1 MHIKRLGDAEDGKK
15 TGYDAGGPKNRV
27 LEFRDMLSTD
37 AATAFDNIGTD
48 VEDNSSAQTPYSLAD
63 AADRTNDGSNETR
76 ERIELPE
83 VAYRQRR
90 KEGKKNRLNTDAQNI
105 GKTQMIKIDVRIEF
119 ATTSDYALPESTFKR
134 NKD

>member
-1 MHIKRLGDAEDGKK
+1 
-15 TGYDAGGPKNRV
+15 
-27 LEFRDMLSTD
+27 MLSTD

>member
-1 MHIKRLGDAEDGKK
+1 
-15 TGYDAGGPKNRV
+15 
-27 LEFRDMLSTD
+27 MLSTD

-48 VEDNSSAQTPYSLAD
+48 VEDNPSAQTPYSLAD

-76 ERIELPE
+76 ERIELPK

-105 GKTQMIKIDVRIEF
+105 GKTQMIKIDVRIEL
-119 ATTSDYALPESTFKR
+119 ATTSDYDLPESTFKR